1 MPIVYGKLLNLMKQK
16 GITTYTIRQNN
27 IIGQATL
34 TKIKNGG
41 DIDTRT
47 IAKFCELFDC
57 QPGDILEYV
66 PDDTK
71 LK

>member
-1 MPIVYGKLLNLMKQK
+1 MPIVYGKLLELMKQK
-16 GITTYTIRQNN
+16 GVTSYTIRQNK

-34 TKIKNGG
+34 KKIKNGG

-47 IAKFCELFDC
+47 IAKLCGLLGC

-66 PDDTK
+66 PDK
-71 LK
+71 AE

>member
-1 MPIVYGKLLNLMKQK
+1 MPIIYDKLLAMMKQN
-16 GITTYTIRQNN
+16 GITSYTIRKNN

-47 IAKFCELFDC
+47 IAKFCELLDC

-66 PDDTK
+66 PDKDK
-71 LK
+71 QE